1 MATQPFTFTAYNQ
14 YFQNICAKYKAFK
27 PVFHRHDIEDFLT
40 ATITKLEGDWA
51 FVMEGLEYDTS
62 DEKSDNTFK
71 NRDGAFMLLFKH
83 SRRNDP
89 LEQIDENLTLAEKFA
104 DDVFRRLKY
113 DTVKQK
119 QPFQHIRLAGYMVK
133 QIPEGGLLLPDWR
146 GIRVNFTLQ
155 SPMLNIAVDNQTWE
169 DL

>member
-1 MATQPFTFTAYNQ
+1 MATQAFTFSEYKN
-14 YFQNICAKYKAFK
+14 YFQNICAKYKVFK

-40 ATITKLEGDWA
+40 GTVTKLDGDWA
-51 FVMEGLEYDTS
+51 FIMEGLEYDTT
-62 DEKSDNTFK
+62 DERSDNTFK
-71 NRDGAFMLLFKH
+71 NKECAYMLLFKH
-83 SRRNDP
+83 SKRNNTF
-89 LEQIDENLTLAEKFA
+89 DELDANLTIAERFA
-104 DDVFRRLKY
+104 DDVFRRLKN

-133 QIPEGGLLLPDWR
+133 EIPEGGLLLPDWR

-155 SPMLNIAVDNQTWE
+155 HPMLNIAVDNQTWE

>member
-1 MATQPFTFTAYNQ
+1 MATQPFTFSEYKN
-14 YFQNICAKYKAFK
+14 YFQNICAKYKPFK

-40 ATITKLEGDWA
+40 NTVTKLDGDWA
-51 FVMEGLEYDTS
+51 FIMEGLEYDTT
-62 DEKSDNTFK
+62 DERSDNTFK
-71 NRDGAFMLLFKH
+71 NKECAFMLLFKH
-83 SRRNDP
+83 SKRNNTF
-89 LEQIDENLTLAEKFA
+89 DELDAKLTIAERFA
-104 DDVFRRLKY
+104 DDVFRRLKN

-133 QIPEGGLLLPDWR
+133 EIPEGGLLLPDWR

-155 SPMLNIAVDNQTWE
+155 HPMLNIAVDNQTWE

>member
-1 MATQPFTFTAYNQ
+1 MATQAFTFSAYKN

-40 ATITKLEGDWA
+40 NTVTKLDGDWA
-51 FVMEGLEYDTS
+51 FIMEGLEYDTT
-62 DEKSDNTFK
+62 DERSDNTFK
-71 NRDGAFMLLFKH
+71 NKECAYMLLFKH
-83 SRRNDP
+83 SKRNNTF
-89 LEQIDENLTLAEKFA
+89 DELDAKLTIAEKFA
-104 DDVFRRLKY
+104 DDVFRRLKN

-119 QPFQHIRLAGYMVK
+119 KPFQHIRLAGYMVK
-133 QIPEGGLLLPDWR
+133 EIPEGGLLLPDWR

-155 SPMLNIAVDNQTWE
+155 HPMLNIAVDNQTWE